1 MGGIVVEDDVD
12 FFVLRL
18 VCEHTIKEALKVFPL
33 LVVGKLRVNL
43 AGADFQGGEQ
53 IQRSVTLIPESGVKV
68 RGFTSEEIRVR

>member
-1 MGGIVVEDDVD
+1 
-12 FFVLRL
+12 
-18 VCEHTIKEALKVFPL
+18 
-33 LVVGKLRVNL
+33 VNL